1 LSRIGAEVATVG
13 PRDAVRRP
21 DGVDLREIVHQA
33 VAEWPPSAQAWVWVA
48 NGRATALR
56 RQAAVTVSRSL
67 AGRAGDEI
75 AIDIGRQDRL
85 AREIA
90 GYGAD
95 AVVLEPQSLR
105 DDVVDRLRAQAEGI
119 ARV

>member
-1 LSRIGAEVATVG
+1 
-13 PRDAVRRP
+13 
-21 DGVDLREIVHQA
+21 
-33 VAEWPPSAQAWVWVA
+33 
-48 NGRATALR
+48 LR
-56 RQAAVTVSRSL
+56 RQAADTVSRTL

-75 AIDIGRQDRL
+75 AIDIGRQDRM

-105 DDVVDRLRAQAEGI
+105 DDVVARLRAQADGVG
-119 ARV
+119 A